1 MTDLWPSLH
10 ARKPDKYDDYLET
23 LTNDEAMQLALM
35 EDQAKDGHCCPTC
48 DDSGK
53 LETIG
58 SEIICQRCGTIVDIP
73 LEMGA
78 EYRWFSNDTHSGSG
92 GADPSRC
99 SFPINPLMP
108 ESSLGTMILSRAGSG
123 SATMRKIKQY
133 HLYNLNPY
141 RERTLW
147 TIFESLQVRASN
159 AGISTAIV
167 EEAKELFAQLTAHTS
182 CRGQGQRDTMLAV
195 CLWESLK
202 RHGTPRTP
210 KDIAAVFNITQQSVT
225 KGIKQFQQNFAI
237 RLMSEDTSTYTNP
250 VIKPKVMEKPKVDEA
265 KKGEEKKK
273 EEENGTVASTDKET
287 KESMVARAKHRQA
300 LLKQT
305 LTRTTTYEDF
315 ITPFLTNLSLPNS
328 ATVEYMVRAICARIE
343 DMGVVPENTPPSL
356 TASVIAFTC
365 SELGITLDFN
375 DLSRVCGVSS
385 VTIQKCLKRMSPWK
399 AKLLENLS

>member
-1 MTDLWPSLH
+1 MTDLWPALH
-10 ARKPDKYDDYLET
+10 ARKPDKHDDYLEA
-23 LTNDEAMQLALM
+23 LTNEEAMKLAMM
-35 EDQAKDGHCCPTC
+35 EDQVQDGHCCPTC
-48 DDSGK
+48 EDTTK

-78 EYRWFSNDTHSGSG
+78 EYRWFSNDTHSGNG

-99 SFPINPLMP
+99 SFPINHLMP
-108 ESSLGTMILSRAGSG
+108 ESSLGTMILSRAGAG

-210 KDIAAVFNITQQSVT
+210 KDIAAIFNISQQAVT

-250 VIKPKVMEKPKVDEA
+250 AVKAKPEP
-265 KKGEEKKK
+265 KKK
-273 EEENGTVASTDKET
+273 ETDETPTTDTPAKTEESSAS
-287 KESMVARAKHRQA
+287 MIARAKHRQT

-315 ITPFLTNLSLPNS
+315 ITPFLTNLSLPNA
-328 ATVEYMVRAICARIE
+328 ATVEYMVRAICIRIE
-343 DMGVVPENTPPSL
+343 EMGVVPENTPPSL

-365 SELGITLDFN
+365 TELGITVDFME
-375 DLSRVCGVSS
+375 LSRVCGVSS
-385 VTIQKCLKRMSPWK
+385 VTIQKCLKRMAPWK
-399 AKLLENLS
+399 DKLLENIQ